1 MAFSQRHKPR
11 FSAVNDNDILNDQRA
26 IDRSIPNHHIE
37 HCRAILQQTGA
48 RPISILC
55 GRLQIGMAA
64 RHFTDAGSD
73 GRGSAM
79 SRRVANLLVETLQA
93 AGVRNRYGIVED
105 TSTRARLASPLI
117 VGDLCAQIIPLNRY
131 GLTGLSS
138 AVVGGLFVLAG
149 AVRNALRAATRR
161 TVRKDMLAQEA
172 RLECSH
178 FYRLSRSVVPS
189 PLLKGSSS
197 LRSSR

>member
-1 MAFSQRHKPR
+1 
-11 FSAVNDNDILNDQRA
+11 
-26 IDRSIPNHHIE
+26 
-37 HCRAILQQTGA
+37 
-48 RPISILC
+48 
-55 GRLQIGMAA
+55 
-64 RHFTDAGSD
+64 
-73 GRGSAM
+73 M

-93 AGVRNRYGIVED
+93 AGVRSRYG
-105 TSTRARLASPLI
+105 I
-117 VGDLCAQIIPLNRY
+117 VGDLCAQIITLNRY

-161 TVRKDMLAQEA
+161 AVRKDALAQEA

-178 FYRLSRSVVPS
+178 CYRLSRSVAPS
-189 PLLKGSSS
+189 PLLRGSSS